1 MITKKY
7 TCGKSKCLLH
17 MLLMCGGSD
26 QTEVLILEDSNF
38 SMNVIFDVHW
48 TVFCMNS
55 TFYKT

>member
-1 MITKKY
+1 
-7 TCGKSKCLLH
+7 

-26 QTEVLILEDSNF
+26 QIGVLILEDSNL
-38 SMNVIFDVHW
+38 SMNLIFDVHW